1 MTENQLD
8 VLEKMLIEKGIEYER
23 TDEATPIPDVV
34 FMNGPGEFHQISGET
49 NNLKWDVIC
58 HKGSYG
64 YEDGLLEYA
73 DNVEDDVIG
82 RLTADKVIRL
92 IESGEY
98 RRGYK
103 DAVNKIRIMSDN
115 LEGGWEECVFGTGS

>member
-1 MTENQLD
+1 MAENQLD

-23 TDEATPIPDVV
+23 TDEATPIPDVI
-34 FMNGPGEFHQISGET
+34 FMNGPGDFHQISGKIKDF
-49 NNLKWDVIC
+49 KWDAVC

-64 YEDGLLEYA
+64 YEDGLLEYE

-98 RRGYK
+98 RRGYA
-103 DAVNKIRIMSDN
+103 DAVNKFKIMFDR
-115 LEGGWEECVFGTGS
+115 LDKGWEECVFGTGS